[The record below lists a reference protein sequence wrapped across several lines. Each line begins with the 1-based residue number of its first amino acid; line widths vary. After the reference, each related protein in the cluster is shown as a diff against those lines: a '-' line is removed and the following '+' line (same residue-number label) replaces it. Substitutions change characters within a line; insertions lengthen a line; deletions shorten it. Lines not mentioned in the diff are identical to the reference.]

1 MACDRAF
8 GTTPEASLIMTC
20 ISAPSTPCRS
30 PPRTRRWR
38 ALWYGTSA
46 AWQDVFAEEKV
57 RADDLFN
64 ELSMRFAQMALFLK
78 DSPTEVKLTDTQ
90 KREFN
95 RVFTQLLKDTDLLG
109 NDDLLGVVK
118 RYGVITA
125 RICCIFSAIDKAT
138 MRMEVPEI
146 YCSDEHFKAALAI
159 VLCCFEHSKLV
170 STSVKSSAEDT
181 KPLQSPD
188 NLSRLLAKLKKS
200 FSAQEACTS
209 GEELNLSR
217 STVYYL
223 LNKGIKAGRIS
234 KLAHG
239 SYILKI

>member
-1 MACDRAF
+1 M
-8 GTTPEASLIMTC
+8 C
-20 ISAPSTPCRS
+20 IR
-30 PPRTRRWR
+30 
-38 ALWYGTSA
+38 
-46 AWQDVFAEEKV
+46 D
-57 RADDLFN
+57 
-64 ELSMRFAQMALFLK
+64 
-78 DSPTEVKLTDTQ
+78 
-90 KREFN
+90 
-95 RVFTQLLKDTDLLG
+95 RVFTKLLKDTDQLG

-125 RICCIFSAIDKAT
+125 RICCIFSAIDKGT
-138 MRMEVPEI
+138 MRMETPEV
-146 YCSDEHFKAALAI
+146 YCSDAHFKAALAI

-188 NLSRLLAKLKKS
+188 NLSRLLTKLKKS
-200 FSAQEACTS
+200 FSAKEACAL

-234 KLAHG
+234 KLGHG